1 MKSFFSTL
9 ASMRSRRVLRRAAG
23 LAGVALALAVPVR
36 AQDLTVDT
44 TLPPDGWVDADDS
57 IEIVFGRP
65 LDAPAERVA
74 VFFDHVDVTD
84 LFRRT
89 ADGLVYDPAAPP
101 LPRGEGE
108 LVVYRVT
115 ADGWREVAREPLN
128 VRSGLGFETSDWDP
142 GVDISFEGQVAA
154 GQDPEPVDDIKQFDQ
169 DLGGQITV
177 SSDHTR
183 GDLAIVSE
191 TTFLG
196 SSARSQALR
205 FSEDGRDAPKIDLS
219 SYRAEYRQ
227 GPVSLAVGHVG
238 FGSQRHLINGFNS
251 RGTILGW
258 SPHERFELAFAM
270 VNGNN
275 VVGWENV
282 LGLEEPDHRLTTAM
296 LGLEALERP
305 GAMRVELT
313 WLDASILPG
322 RAGFN
327 QGELNDAEESGGFAA
342 SVSSQ
347 TPGRRLAIEAGFS
360 RSTYDNPFDPTLAQ
374 DDDLVEVEEET
385 RNARYLEA
393 SVGLLRNVSLGETK
407 SASLDLA
414 LRHERID
421 PEYQSVGAY
430 ARPDIL
436 QNAIE
441 LRGALGDVRFQ
452 TTHQRSEDNLD
463 DIPSV
468 LTTKTRRTGG
478 NVSFPFA
485 RILGVDGPAAPWV
498 PELRYTIDRTHQFG
512 EGVPENS
519 GFDPSHVPDQVS
531 TNHTTD
537 LAWRWSRVTFG
548 WRLNLSDQDNRQE
561 GRENA
566 DLENRTN
573 ALKLGLRPHDRVSL
587 DLGLNLERRE
597 NVEREEVD
605 ETTRWS
611 ARTSISAFSASQL
624 SLSWST
630 THDEDE
636 AGTRERDASSL
647 DVQWSSAVPGLDRF
661 GGQYFLR
668 FSRSAT
674 ETVDREFD
682 VVDERSDWRLDS
694 GLNFSFF
701 Q

>member
-1 MKSFFSTL
+1 M
-9 ASMRSRRVLRRAAG
+9 ASLLRG
-23 LAGVALALAVPVR
+23 TALAALTLLVAGPAR
-36 AQDLTVDT
+36 GQDLPVET

-65 LDAPAERVA
+65 LNAPAERVA

-89 ADGLVYDPAAPP
+89 ADGLVYDAAAPP

-108 LVVYRVT
+108 LVVYLVD
-115 ADGWREVAREPLN
+115 AAGWREISRHALN
-128 VRSGLGFETSDWDP
+128 VRSGMGFETSEWDP
-142 GVDISFEGQVAA
+142 GVDVSLEGQVAA
-154 GQDPEPVDDIKQFDQ
+154 GEDPEPEDDIEQFDQ
-169 DLGGQITV
+169 ELGAQITI
-177 SSDHTR
+177 SSGHTR

-191 TTFLG
+191 TSFLG
-196 SSARSQALR
+196 STARSQALR
-205 FSEDGRDAPKIDLS
+205 FSEDGPDAPKFDLS
-219 SYRAEYRQ
+219 SYRMEYRQ
-227 GPVSLAVGHVG
+227 GPVSLALGHVG
-238 FGSQRHLINGFNS
+238 FGSQRHLINRFNS
-251 RGTILGW
+251 RGTMLGW
-258 SPHERFELAFAM
+258 SPHERVEFGLAM
-270 VNGNN
+270 MNGNN
-275 VVGWENV
+275 VVGWDNV
-282 LGLEEPDHRLTTAM
+282 LGLEESDHRVTSAM

-305 GAMRVELT
+305 GALRVELT

-322 RAGFN
+322 RSGFN
-327 QGELNDAEESGGFAA
+327 QGQLNDAEESGGFAVA
-342 SVSSQ
+342 VTTE
-347 TPGRRLAIEAGFS
+347 TPGRRLSVQAGFS

-374 DDDLVEVEEET
+374 GDELVEVEEET

-393 SVGLLRNVSLGETK
+393 AVGLLRNVSLGETK
-407 SASLDLA
+407 TASIDLA

-436 QNAIE
+436 QNVLE

-452 TTHQRSEDNLD
+452 ATHRRAEDNLD

-468 LTTKTRRTGG
+468 LTTKTRRNGG

-498 PELRYTIDRTHQFG
+498 PELRYTVDRTHQFG

-531 TNHTTD
+531 TNHTVD
-537 LAWRWSRVTFG
+537 LGWRWSRVTFG
-548 WRLNLSDQDNRQE
+548 WRLNLSDQDNRQP

-566 DLENRTN
+566 DIENRAN
-573 ALKLGLRPHDRVSL
+573 ALRLGLRPHRRVSV
-587 DLGLNLERRE
+587 DLGLNLDRRE
-597 NVEREEVD
+597 SVEREEVD

-611 ARTSISAFSASQL
+611 VRTSLSAFTASQL

-630 THDEDE
+630 THNQDE
-636 AGTRERDASSL
+636 AETRERDASTL
-647 DVQWSSAVPGLDRF
+647 DLQWSSAVPGLDRF

-668 FSRSAT
+668 FSRNAT

-682 VVDERSDWRLDS
+682 FFDDRSDWRIDS